1 MAEQRLIY
9 RDTPKEVL
17 EALRHKRAQQPA
29 KVIRARID
37 RTLRESGLSD
47 RQLSIRFESLD
58 DSEDPKAHRICRAF
72 AEEGS
77 FQGKYGLLLAGP
89 PGCGKTTLAIAIM
102 IERVHRLGGLNTVQ
116 FLSLAE
122 AIEQLRPNRPG
133 HNDISITEHPLT
145 DISANGLV
153 ILDDL
158 GMVKRSEWVD
168 TQLYRIIDELYRAD
182 TPTVITTNVAL
193 KQVGDLQP
201 ALTSRFFAMTTLVE
215 MGGQD
220 FRLKR
225 GNA

>member
-72 AEEGS
+72 AEEGL

-122 AIEQLRPNRPG
+122 AIEQLR
-133 HNDISITEHPLT
+133 HNL
-145 DISANGLV
+145 
-153 ILDDL
+153 
-158 GMVKRSEWVD
+158 
-168 TQLYRIIDELYRAD
+168 
-182 TPTVITTNVAL
+182 PTVITTNVAL
-193 KQVGDLQP
+193 KQLGDLQP